1 MAKNKDFVPFL
12 FFSYFI
18 LLCLWQLPFVR
29 SALQIIGLSEG
40 LLNIFFVFISFDI
53 IGSVV
58 LQNKNSKNL
67 ILRYKEFLR
76 SNFKEF
82 IFILVLSFCSA
93 FEIFYYIKFSFEHA
107 QLLSLMCFLLILF
120 IFPLVLD
127 YYNDHITINTKEI
140 LVPKKLSN
148 ILNVLLLLPLPIIFY
163 HLGLAAL
170 NSFPN
175 PTLMI
180 LVGVF
185 LIELVLLFLFEKNIY
200 NLKTKIYSSPIA
212 VRAMLRCRNI
222 AARILNYIYLHLEI
236 CAIILVLIIIFW
248 PMAISRIKEYRV
260 WLSNFPKITRATPVV
275 GMQGTIVILYGRN
288 FGTTGEGK
296 PGRVVVGS
304 TEIISSEWYDDK
316 IVAVIPVPPPSGDLF
331 IEKKFKW
338 KAKPYLVT
346 SNKIKFSAFDWQ
358 KAGTKEVEFF
368 LKLLQ
373 KEYK

>member
-1 MAKNKDFVPFL
+1 
-12 FFSYFI
+12 
-18 LLCLWQLPFVR
+18 
-29 SALQIIGLSEG
+29 
-40 LLNIFFVFISFDI
+40 
-53 IGSVV
+53 
-58 LQNKNSKNL
+58 
-67 ILRYKEFLR
+67 
-76 SNFKEF
+76 
-82 IFILVLSFCSA
+82 
-93 FEIFYYIKFSFEHA
+93 
-107 QLLSLMCFLLILF
+107 
-120 IFPLVLD
+120 
-127 YYNDHITINTKEI
+127 
-140 LVPKKLSN
+140 
-148 ILNVLLLLPLPIIFY
+148 
-163 HLGLAAL
+163 
-170 NSFPN
+170 
-175 PTLMI
+175 
-180 LVGVF
+180 
-185 LIELVLLFLFEKNIY
+185 
-200 NLKTKIYSSPIA
+200 
-212 VRAMLRCRNI
+212 
-222 AARILNYIYLHLEI
+222 
-236 CAIILVLIIIFW
+236 
-248 PMAISRIKEYRV
+248 V